1 MKEVVDSGN
10 LKVLYANYDYFLDK
24 ISKNEQFNYTRIQHA
39 IPDVLIESYSDI
51 NNLIDDIKF
60 EKWDKIAQQVID
72 KEHGVLKFWHN
83 VDIPIADKFELAYK
97 IIYENNSLI
106 PNLHL
111 GVSAG
116 IGFGMNG
123 HGNLH
128 ETHPMQKKRSLI
140 LQLMTQKSQ
149 KIFHGGLPRHMS
161 VMGETFDFFNK
172 LNEMDVDVV
181 IYGPMYMKEYANVFK
196 INRFHHLPIS
206 PKGAIGEVDTI
217 IPMLIEYC
225 SKLNNPLI
233 LNCTGHIISL
243 LLAYELRNTN
253 ISNFDIGLGFN
264 WYIKDYLKNN
274 HPEINNPWIRQPDH
288 LLRRYISEIRN

>member
-60 EKWDKIAQQVID
+60 EKWNKIAQQVID

-83 VDIPIADKFELAYK
+83 VDIPIVDKFELAYK
-97 IIYENNSLI
+97 IIYDNNSLI

-128 ETHPMQKKRSLI
+128 ETHPMQIKRSYV

-149 KIFHGGLPRHMS
+149 RIFHGGLPRHMG
-161 VMGETFDFFNK
+161 VMGEVFNFFNA
-172 LNEMDVDVV
+172 LNMMDVDVV
-181 IYGPMYMKEYANVFK
+181 IYGPEYMKVFK
-196 INRFHHLPIS
+196 EVYKINKFHHFSI
-206 PKGAIGEVDTI
+206 KKVGAIGEIDYM
-217 IPMLIEYC
+217 IPKIIEY
-225 SKLNNPLI
+225 SNNLKNPLI

-243 LLAYELRNTN
+243 LFAYNLKDTN
-253 ISNFDIGLGFN
+253 ISNFDIGRGFD
-264 WYIKDYLKNN
+264 WPIRDYITKNTDST
-274 HPEINNPWIRQPDH
+274 NPWFKVPESQLREYVNQIR
-288 LLRRYISEIRN
+288 